1 MSDTQTLTLKA
12 LSALLCYPTL
22 EMQQALPEIESVLS
36 AENLLADSQLIAVK
50 QLSQKFQQTDLIEL
64 QESYVASFDRGRSLS
79 LHLFE
84 HIHGESRARG
94 QAMVDLLDMYQS
106 HGFEMNA
113 HELPDYIP
121 LFLEFLSQRPHAEAV
136 DLLAETSAVLQVLA
150 ERLESRDSP
159 YYVLFDAML
168 MLAGKERANKG
179 LVEKAVAETD
189 ETILKMDE
197 IWEEETVTFMA
208 NKNVC
213 DQTMAEEQPLKF
225 TPPPKTGIRAETI

>member
-12 LSALLCYPTL
+12 LAVLLCYPTV
-22 EMQQALPEIESVLS
+22 EMQQALPEIESALS
-36 AENLLADSQLIAVK
+36 AENLLVDSQLTVVK
-50 QLSQKFQQTDLIEL
+50 QLILNFQQTELLEL
-64 QESYVASFDRGRSLS
+64 QENYVASFDRGRALS

-94 QAMVDLLDMYQS
+94 QAMVDLMDMYQS

-179 LVEKAVAETD
+179 LVEKTMTETD

-208 NKNVC
+208 NQNSC
-213 DQTMAEEQPLKF
+213 GAEANTEQPVVF
-225 TPPPKTGIRAETI
+225 TPPKRANAHSTS

>member
-1 MSDTQTLTLKA
+1 MSEKQTLTLKA
-12 LSALLCYPTL
+12 LSVLLCYPNAEML
-22 EMQQALPEIESVLS
+22 EALPEIDTALSNES
-36 AENLLADSQLIAVK
+36 LLAESQLTAVK
-50 QLSQKFQQTDLIEL
+50 QLIFNFQQTELLEL
-64 QESYVASFDRGRSLS
+64 QENYVASFDRGRSLS

-94 QAMVDLLDMYQS
+94 QAMVDLMDMYQT

-121 LFLEFLSQRPHAEAV
+121 LFLEFLSQRPHTEAV
-136 DLLAETSAVLQVLA
+136 DLLAETNAVLQVLA
-150 ERLESRDSP
+150 ERLESRDSL

-168 MLAGKERANKG
+168 MLAGKSRASIG
-179 LVEKAVAETD
+179 QVEKSVTETD

-208 NKNVC
+208 NKNSC
-213 DQTMAEEQPLKF
+213 AAATAEQPLKF
-225 TPPPKTGIRAETI
+225 TPPKAGIREKTI

>member
-1 MSDTQTLTLKA
+1 MSYTQTVTLKA
-12 LSALLCYPTL
+12 LSALLCYPTVEL
-22 EMQQALPEIESVLS
+22 VEALPEIKT
-36 AENLLADSQLIAVK
+36 ALADEGLLKNSQLAAIGQFVETQNLAS
-50 QLSQKFQQTDLIEL
+50 LLTW
-64 QESYVASFDRGRSLS
+64 QENYVALFDRGRSLS

-106 HGFEMNA
+106 YGFEVNA

-121 LFLEFLSQRPHAEAV
+121 LFLEFLSQRPQAEAV

-159 YYVLFDAML
+159 YSVLFDAML
-168 MLAGKERANKG
+168 MLAGKERANQG
-179 LVEKAVAETD
+179 QVEKITTETD

-208 NKNVC
+208 NKNSC
-213 DQTMAEEQPLKF
+213 GTQQATEQVVKF
-225 TPPPKTGIRAETI
+225 TPSKQANLC

>member
-1 MSDTQTLTLKA
+1 MSATQTLTLKA
-12 LSALLCYPTL
+12 LSALLCYPSTQL
-22 EMQQALPEIESVLS
+22 QNAIPEISVAITQEAILTEAQLS
-36 AENLLADSQLIAVK
+36 AVKTLLEHIQQSDLIA
-50 QLSQKFQQTDLIEL
+50 L
-64 QESYVASFDRGRSLS
+64 QEDYVALFDRGRALS

-94 QAMVDLLDMYQS
+94 QAMVDLLDMYQT

-168 MLAGKERANKG
+168 VLAGKERANKG
-179 LVEKAVAETD
+179 QVEKALTETD

-208 NKNVC
+208 NQNSC
-213 DQTMAEEQPLKF
+213 GAEANTEQPVIF
-225 TPPPKTGIRAETI
+225 TPPKRANAHSTS

>member
-1 MSDTQTLTLKA
+1 MSDKQTLTLKA
-12 LSALLCYPTL
+12 LAVLLCYPTV
-22 EMQQALPEIESVLS
+22 EMQQALPEIESALS
-36 AENLLADSQLIAVK
+36 AENLLAGSQLVAVK
-50 QLSQKFQQTDLIEL
+50 QLILNFQQTELLEL
-64 QESYVASFDRGRSLS
+64 QENYVASFDRGRALS

-106 HGFEMNA
+106 YGFEMNA

-121 LFLEFLSQRPHAEAV
+121 LFLEFLSQRPQTEAI

-179 LVEKAVAETD
+179 QIEKVLTETD

-197 IWEEETVTFMA
+197 IWEEETVSFMA
-208 NKNVC
+208 NPNSC
-213 DQTMAEEQPLKF
+213 GEAANAEQPVVF
-225 TPPPKTGIRAETI
+225 TPTKRMAQT

>member
-1 MSDTQTLTLKA
+1 MSETQTLTLKA
-12 LSALLCYPTL
+12 LSALLCYPTVEL
-22 EMQQALPEIESVLS
+22 VEALPEIKTALIS
-36 AENLLADSQLIAVK
+36 ENLLVNSHLAAVTQFVDSQNSASLLAW
-50 QLSQKFQQTDLIEL
+50 
-64 QESYVASFDRGRSLS
+64 QENYVALFDRGRALS

-179 LVEKAVAETD
+179 QVEKVVTETD

-208 NKNVC
+208 NKNSC
-213 DQTMAEEQPLKF
+213 GAASDEQPLTF
-225 TPPPKTGIRAETI
+225 MPPPKNGIREKTI

>member
-1 MSDTQTLTLKA
+1 
-12 LSALLCYPTL
+12 
-22 EMQQALPEIESVLS
+22 
-36 AENLLADSQLIAVK
+36 
-50 QLSQKFQQTDLIEL
+50 
-64 QESYVASFDRGRSLS
+64 
-79 LHLFE
+79 
-84 HIHGESRARG
+84 
-94 QAMVDLLDMYQS
+94 MVDLLDMYQS

-150 ERLESRDSP
+150 ERLESRDSL

-179 LVEKAVAETD
+179 LVEKVLTETD

-197 IWEEETVTFMA
+197 IWEEEMVTFMA
-208 NKNVC
+208 NKNSC
-213 DQTMAEEQPLKF
+213 GAEANAEQPVVF
-225 TPPPKTGIRAETI
+225 TPPKRANAQGLPN